1 MSDEKST
8 KRQLTIKTGVVKRLV
23 KEEKSYVKE
32 AQEQE
37 ARVAKTEAEGREEW
51 EVKKQKEVLQD
62 CLQMIPDCKKRLEAA
77 VADLQNILVSWMSYH
92 GEGNAAD
99 AWAHNLPQEGLEGDI
114 AQSDEAKASRDAI
127 ESSKAQ

>member
-37 ARVAKTEAEGREEW
+37 ARVAKTEADGKEEW

-77 VADLQNILVSWMSYH
+77 VADLQNIL
-92 GEGNAAD
+92 
-99 AWAHNLPQEGLEGDI
+99 EGLEGDI
-114 AQSDEAKASRDAI
+114 AESDEAKAARDAI

>member
-1 MSDEKST
+1 M
-8 KRQLTIKTGVVKRLV
+8 ICKTLRADDVPVSSLV

-37 ARVAKTEAEGREEW
+37 ARVAKIESEGKEEW

-77 VADLQNILVSWMSYH
+77 VADLQNIVVSTL
-92 GEGNAAD
+92 GEF
-99 AWAHNLPQEGLEGDI
+99 E
-114 AQSDEAKASRDAI
+114 R
-127 ESSKAQ
+127 ESWS